1 MKKYILYIIILTGI
15 AAACDQV
22 PVGYLDAANG
32 EYTPDSLVIKS
43 VLNPDDPDDAK
54 RIEFQ
59 SPWQSNPIQG
69 VAGTPQLRF
78 CITSI
83 TDEKGNA
90 SPDAVLSQI
99 YLVGAKARITVGY
112 DHTIPAGR
120 YKLSLKVSN
129 EDHEQDYPEIFTLI
143 VE

>member
-15 AAACDQV
+15 AAACDKV

-59 SPWQSNPIQG
+59 IPWQSNPIQG

-78 CITSI
+78 SVTLV
-83 TDEKGNA
+83 TDENGNTFA
-90 SPDAVLSQI
+90 DALSQI

-112 DHTIPAGR
+112 DHTIPAVR
-120 YKLSLKVSN
+120 YKLSLKASN